1 LADRE
6 YLRPPQLADFPN
18 GTLPAFRY
26 FQQVAQAIN
35 AIKTDLHDME
45 TYADN
50 AARSS
55 RRLIIGV
62 GEIYATGHRR
72 TKDSCLIRK
81 VNHARINFR
90 GSSAR
95 GRGAAC

>member
-35 AIKTDLHDME
+35 GIKTDLHDME

-50 AARSS
+50 AAAVAGGLS
-55 RRLIIGV
+55 V
-62 GEIYATGHRR
+62 GEIYADRHRR
-72 TKDSCLIRK
+72 TKDSWSNKEGESC
-81 VNHARINFR
+81 
-90 GSSAR
+90 
-95 GRGAAC
+95 